1 MLDVQLVQ
9 PGTEEDVQP
18 DVEQDALDGKPG

>member
-1 MLDVQLVQ
+1 MLDVLLVQ

-18 DVEQDALDGKPG
+18 DVEQNALDGKPG